1 MQNGASG
8 KTKAPDSGAFVGG
21 DDLRAKLC
29 LYDFAALDAAGADAN
44 LFRSAFHLGLDRA
57 EIDVPA
63 PLGDVVRVRD
73 VVTELRAFAA
83 DIANLS
89 HNSLQ
94 KS

>member
-1 MQNGASG
+1 MVAGI
-8 KTKAPDSGAFVGG
+8 
-21 DDLRAKLC
+21 RELC
-29 LYDFAALDAAGADAN
+29 LFDLAALDAAGADAQA
-44 LFRSAFHLGLDRA
+44 LGSAIDLCLHRA

-73 VVTELRAFAA
+73 VITELRAFAA

-89 HNSLQ
+89 HDSLQ